1 MHVIASVATYDQLR
15 DALRERRLELGLTQP
30 ELDYLSGVQDGWTGK
45 AECSAKRYGNLRS
58 DESSRPQI
66 AAAIN
71 APSSGSDAPFADIR
85 RVVGRLMVYMR
96 DHGAVI
102 SIQVRASRDS
112 HRVVHESNREARR
125 DAASQTAASTT
136 TLGFGYDRESVFSLN

>member
-15 DALRERRLELGLTQP
+15 DALRERRLELGLTQL
-30 ELDYLSGVQDGWTGK
+30 ELDYLSGVRDGWTGK

-71 APSSGSDAPFADIR
+71 HPQAAAMRHLPTSVALSVGLWSTCVIMAP
-85 RVVGRLMVYMR
+85 L
-96 DHGAVI
+96 
-102 SIQVRASRDS
+102 
-112 HRVVHESNREARR
+112 
-125 DAASQTAASTT
+125 
-136 TLGFGYDRESVFSLN
+136 SLFK